1 MSSMLSSRRRPG
13 IARPTGFPGPG
24 GGPGAPPF
32 DGFADPARSDTVGEM
47 PASSLTPV
55 FVGLRTG
62 LHVVVVGLTVFVV
75 AQGWSGGS
83 RAAVAAVA
91 VAFLAVYG
99 AGFAAG
105 ADQNRSR
112 FVSRIWVAALSVLW
126 IALLWFT
133 PAAAYLAFPLF
144 FLYLAVMPGWRGPF
158 TVALATA
165 FAVVGGGVH
174 GGWSVGGVVGPLVGA
189 AMALLIGAG
198 YRSLLRESAERDRLV
213 SELVATRQELADR
226 EREAGAAQER
236 ERLAREIHDTLAQ
249 GLSSIQMLLQA
260 AERADPAGPGAA
272 QVRLARETTADN
284 LAEARALVRE
294 LAPAPLAGTGLVP
307 ALRRLAG
314 TQWRRPDLALEV
326 DGDETI
332 DLPMAVQA
340 ALLRIAQ
347 GAMAN
352 VLQHSGATRATVR
365 VERDGGCVRLS
376 VVDDGVGFDPDDV
389 LTGSGRPDS
398 FGLAAARARVEQ
410 LGGGLRVS
418 SAPGRGTSV
427 TVELTEIA
435 EIAQGAT

>member
-1 MSSMLSSRRRPG
+1 MSSMLSARHRRG
-13 IARPTGFPGPG
+13 IARPTGFRGPG
-24 GGPGAPPF
+24 GGAQAPPF
-32 DGFADPARSDTVGEM
+32 DGFASAHRSDTVDEM
-47 PASSLTPV
+47 PVSSLTPV

-75 AQGWSGGS
+75 AQGWSGDN
-83 RAAVAAVA
+83 RAAVIAVA

-112 FVSRIWVAALSVLW
+112 FVSRIWIAALSVLW

-158 TVALATA
+158 TVALATV
-165 FAVVGGGVH
+165 FAIVGGGVH

-198 YRSLLRESAERDRLV
+198 YRSLLRESAERDRLMA
-213 SELVATRQELADR
+213 ELVATRRELADR

-236 ERLAREIHDTLAQ
+236 ERLARDIHDTLAQ

-260 AERADPAGPGAA
+260 AERADPNGPGAA
-272 QVRLARETTADN
+272 HVRLARQTTADN

-294 LAPAPLAGTGLVP
+294 LSPPPLAGGGLVE
-307 ALRRLAG
+307 ALRRLAQ
-314 TQWRRPDLALEV
+314 TQWHRPDLALEV
-326 DGDETI
+326 VGDDTV
-332 DLPMAVQA
+332 DLPMATHA

-347 GAMAN
+347 GTMAN

-376 VVDDGVGFDPDDV
+376 VVDDGVGFDADEV

-398 FGLAAARARVEQ
+398 FGLAAAQARVEQ
-410 LGGGLRVS
+410 LGGTLRLD
-418 SAPGRGTSV
+418 SAPGRGTAV
-427 TVELTEIA
+427 TVEIA
-435 EIAQGAT
+435 GIPA

>member
-1 MSSMLSSRRRPG
+1 
-13 IARPTGFPGPG
+13 
-24 GGPGAPPF
+24 
-32 DGFADPARSDTVGEM
+32 M

-62 LHVVVVGLTVFVV
+62 LHIVVVGLTVFVV
-75 AQGWSGGS
+75 AQAWSGDS
-83 RAAVAAVA
+83 RGPVIAVATG
-91 VAFLAVYG
+91 FLAVYG

-105 ADQNRSR
+105 ADRNRSR
-112 FVSRIWVAALSVLW
+112 FWSRIWIATLSVLW
-126 IALLWFT
+126 IGLLWFT

-158 TVALATA
+158 TVALATV
-165 FAVVGGGVH
+165 FAVVGGGMH

-198 YRSLLRESAERDRLV
+198 YRSLLRESAERERLMA
-213 SELVATRQELADR
+213 ELVATRQELADR

-260 AERADPAGPGAA
+260 AERADPSGPGAA

-294 LAPAPLAGTGLVP
+294 LSPPPLAGTGLVP
-307 ALRRLAG
+307 ALRRLAQ
-314 TQWRRPDLALEV
+314 TQWSRTDLTIDV
-326 DGDETI
+326 VGDDTV
-332 DLPMAVQA
+332 DLPMATQT

-347 GAMAN
+347 GTMAN
-352 VLQHSGATRATVR
+352 VLQHSGATRATVSVSR
-365 VERDGGCVRLS
+365 SGGCVRLS
-376 VVDDGVGFDPDDV
+376 VVDNGAGFDPDEV

-398 FGLAAARARVEQ
+398 FGLAAAQARVEQ
-410 LGGGLRVS
+410 LGGSLRLD
-418 SAPGRGTSV
+418 SAPGRGTAV
-427 TVELTEIA
+427 TVEIA
-435 EIAQGAT
+435 GVPA

>member
-1 MSSMLSSRRRPG
+1 
-13 IARPTGFPGPG
+13 
-24 GGPGAPPF
+24 
-32 DGFADPARSDTVGEM
+32 M

-55 FVGLRTG
+55 FVGLRAG

-75 AQGWSGGS
+75 TQAWSGGS
-83 RAAVAAVA
+83 SGAVIAVAAG
-91 VAFLAVYG
+91 FLAVYG
-99 AGFAAG
+99 AGFAVG
-105 ADQNRSR
+105 ADHNRNR
-112 FVSRIWVAALSVLW
+112 FWSRIWVAALSVLW

-165 FAVVGGGVH
+165 FAIIGGGVH
-174 GGWSVGGVVGPLVGA
+174 GGWTVGGVVGPLVGA

-198 YRSLLRESAERDRLV
+198 YRSLLRESAERDRLMA
-213 SELVATRQELADR
+213 ELVATRQELADR

-260 AERADPAGPGAA
+260 AERADPTGPGAA

-294 LAPAPLAGTGLVP
+294 LTPAPLAGAGLVP
-307 ALRRLAG
+307 ALRRLAE
-314 TQWRRPDLALEV
+314 TQWRRPDLALQV
-326 DGDETI
+326 VGDDTI
-332 DLPMAVQA
+332 DLPMATQA

-352 VLQHSGATRATVR
+352 VLQHSRATRATVG
-365 VERDGGCVRLS
+365 VERVGPCVRLS
-376 VVDDGVGFDPDDV
+376 VVDNGVGFDPDDP

-410 LGGGLRVS
+410 LGGALRVD
-418 SAPGRGTSV
+418 SAPGRGTTV
-427 TVELTEIA
+427 TVEIA
-435 EIAQGAT
+435 GGAR

>member
-1 MSSMLSSRRRPG
+1 MLSAARRGG
-13 IARPTGFPGPG
+13 IARGDTLREPVG
-24 GGPGAPPF
+24 GAGAPPF
-32 DGFADPARSDTVGEM
+32 DGFAPWVGSDSVGEM

-55 FVGLRTG
+55 FVGLRAG
-62 LHVVVVGLTVFVV
+62 MHVVVVGLTVFVV
-75 AQGWSGGS
+75 AQAWSGGS
-83 RAAVAAVA
+83 SGAVIAVAGG
-91 VAFLAVYG
+91 FLAVYG

-112 FVSRIWVAALSVLW
+112 FVSRIWIAALSVLW

-165 FAVVGGGVH
+165 FAIVGGGVH
-174 GGWSVGGVVGPLVGA
+174 GGWTVGGVVGPLVGA

-198 YRSLLRESAERDRLV
+198 YRSLLRESAERDRLMA
-213 SELVATRQELADR
+213 ELVTTRQELADR

-294 LAPAPLAGTGLVP
+294 LSPPPLAGPGLVQ
-307 ALRRLAG
+307 ALRRLAQ
-314 TQWRRPDLALEV
+314 TQWRRPDLALDV
-326 DGDETI
+326 VGDDPI
-332 DLPMAVQA
+332 DLPMATQT

-347 GAMAN
+347 GTMAN
-352 VLQHSGATRATVR
+352 VLQHSRATRATVR
-365 VERDGGCVRLS
+365 VVRDGGCVRLS
-376 VVDDGVGFDPDDV
+376 VVDDGVGFDPDEV

-398 FGLAAARARVEQ
+398 FGLAAAQARVEQ
-410 LGGGLRVS
+410 LGGSLRLD
-418 SAPGRGTSV
+418 SAPGRGTAV
-427 TVELTEIA
+427 TIEIA
-435 EIAQGAT
+435 GAPA

>member
-1 MSSMLSSRRRPG
+1 
-13 IARPTGFPGPG
+13 
-24 GGPGAPPF
+24 
-32 DGFADPARSDTVGEM
+32 M

-83 RAAVAAVA
+83 RTAVA
-91 VAFLAVYG
+91 VVATAFLAVYG

-105 ADQNRSR
+105 ADSNFAAGAAGDRSR

-126 IALLWFT
+126 VALLWFT

-158 TVALATA
+158 TVALATV
-165 FAVVGGGVH
+165 FAVVGGGAH

-260 AERADPAGPGAA
+260 AERADPSGPGAG

-314 TQWRRPDLALEV
+314 TQWRRPDLAVEV
-326 DGDETI
+326 VGDDAVE
-332 DLPMAVQA
+332 LPMAVQA

-352 VLQHSGATRATVR
+352 VLQHSSATRATVSVR
-365 VERDGGCVRLS
+365 RDDGGCVRLS
-376 VVDDGVGFDPDDV
+376 VVDNGAGFDPADV
-389 LTGSGRPDS
+389 LAGSARPDS

-410 LGGGLRVS
+410 LGGALLVE
-418 SAPGRGTSV
+418 SAPGAGTAV
-427 TVELTEIA
+427 TVEIA
-435 EIAQGAT
+435 MIAPGAP

>member
-1 MSSMLSSRRRPG
+1 
-13 IARPTGFPGPG
+13 
-24 GGPGAPPF
+24 
-32 DGFADPARSDTVGEM
+32 M

-55 FVGLRTG
+55 FVGLRAG

-75 AQGWSGGS
+75 TQAWSGGS
-83 RAAVAAVA
+83 SGAVIAVAAG
-91 VAFLAVYG
+91 FLAVYG
-99 AGFAAG
+99 AGFAVG
-105 ADQNRSR
+105 ADHNRNR
-112 FVSRIWVAALSVLW
+112 FWSRIWVAALSVLW

-165 FAVVGGGVH
+165 FAIIGGGVH
-174 GGWSVGGVVGPLVGA
+174 GGWTVGGVVGPLVGA

-198 YRSLLRESAERDRLV
+198 YRSLLRESAERDRLMA
-213 SELVATRQELADR
+213 ELVATRQELADR

-284 LAEARALVRE
+284 LAEARTLVRE
-294 LAPAPLAGTGLVP
+294 LTPAPLAGAGLVP
-307 ALRRLAG
+307 ALRRLAE
-314 TQWRRPDLALEV
+314 TQWRRPDLALQV
-326 DGDETI
+326 VGDDTI
-332 DLPMAVQA
+332 DLPMATQA

-352 VLQHSGATRATVR
+352 VLQHSHATRATVSI
-365 VERDGGCVRLS
+365 ERDGPCVRLS
-376 VVDDGVGFDPDDV
+376 VVDNGVGFDPDDP

-410 LGGGLRVS
+410 LGGALRVD
-418 SAPGRGTSV
+418 SAPGRGTTV
-427 TVELTEIA
+427 TVEIA
-435 EIAQGAT
+435 GGAR

>member
-1 MSSMLSSRRRPG
+1 MLSPRRRPG
-13 IARPTGFPGPG
+13 IARRTGFAGPRG
-24 GGPGAPPF
+24 GAPAPPF
-32 DGFADPARSDTVGEM
+32 DGFGGTGRWATVIEM

-62 LHVVVVGLTVFVV
+62 LHVVVVGLTLFVI
-75 AQGWSGGS
+75 AQGWSGDS
-83 RAAVAAVA
+83 RGTVVA
-91 VAFLAVYG
+91 VGAGFLAVYG

-105 ADQNRSR
+105 ADHNRSR
-112 FVSRIWVAALSVLW
+112 FWSRIWVAALSVLW

-144 FLYLAVMPGWRGPF
+144 FLYLTVMPGWRGPF
-158 TVALATA
+158 TVALATV

-174 GGWSVGGVVGPLVGA
+174 GGWTVGGVVGPVVGA

-213 SELVATRQELADR
+213 AELVATRQELADR

-260 AERADPAGPGAA
+260 AERADPTGPGAA
-272 QVRLARETTADN
+272 QVRLARETTAGN

-294 LAPAPLAGTGLVP
+294 LAPPPLAGTGLVP
-307 ALRRLAG
+307 ALRRLAE
-314 TQWRRPDLALEV
+314 TQWRRPDLTLDV
-326 DGDETI
+326 IGDDAI

-347 GAMAN
+347 GAVAN
-352 VLQHSGATRATVR
+352 VLQHSRATRATVR
-365 VERDGGCVRLS
+365 VERDGACVRLS
-376 VVDDGVGFDPDDV
+376 VVDNGVGFDPADP
-389 LTGSGRPDS
+389 LAGSGRPDS
-398 FGLAAARARVEQ
+398 FGLAAARTRVEQ
-410 LGGGLRVS
+410 LGGALRVV
-418 SAPGRGTSV
+418 SAPGRGTAV
-427 TVELTEIA
+427 TVEIA
-435 EIAQGAT
+435 EGTS

>member
-1 MSSMLSSRRRPG
+1 MLSARGPPG
-13 IARPTGFPGPG
+13 IARPTTFGGPG
-24 GGPGAPPF
+24 GGWWAPPF
-32 DGFADPARSDTVGEM
+32 DGFAGQPRSDTVGEM

-62 LHVVVVGLTVFVV
+62 LHVVVVGLTVFVI
-75 AQGWSGGS
+75 AQDWSGES
-83 RAAVAAVA
+83 RAAVIAVSA
-91 VAFLAVYG
+91 GFLAVYG
-99 AGFAAG
+99 IGFAIG
-105 ADQNRSR
+105 ADHNRSR
-112 FVSRIWVAALSVLW
+112 FVSRIWVAALSALW

-174 GGWSVGGVVGPLVGA
+174 GGWTVGGVVGPVVGA

-198 YRSLLRESAERDRLV
+198 YRSLLRESAERDRLMA
-213 SELVATRQELADR
+213 ELVATRHELADR

-249 GLSSIQMLLQA
+249 GLSSIQLLLQA
-260 AERADPAGPGAA
+260 AERADPSGPGAA

-294 LAPAPLAGTGLVP
+294 LTPPPLAGTGLVP
-307 ALRRLAG
+307 ALRRLAD
-314 TQWRRPDLALEV
+314 TQWRRPDLALDV
-326 DGDETI
+326 VGDDTI

-347 GAMAN
+347 GTMAN
-352 VLQHSGATRATVR
+352 VLQHSRATRATVSVSR
-365 VERDGGCVRLS
+365 SGGCVRMS
-376 VVDDGVGFDPDDV
+376 VVDNGVGFDPDEV

-410 LGGGLRVS
+410 LGGSLRLA
-418 SAPGRGTSV
+418 SAPGRGACV
-427 TVELTEIA
+427 TVEIA
-435 EIAQGAT
+435 GVPA